1 MVEQSLP
8 RYFVPRQ
15 GAQASSRSL
24 FDFIPSLLLDQ
35 FIAGMRHTREHGY
48 IVGLDA
54 TGELA
59 AINRQDV
66 QQLPEYLQSQI
77 SNHEITSNGDT
88 RLLQARS
95 FYLFDLQLM
104 EQAGDVRG
112 YNDPVYLYG
121 TITGPFPTSDGRYQA
136 VEGQLT
142 VNRSDIIAGI
152 IQGYRWCFQGDAASN
167 RGFHIM
173 LPGAPEEEVAAG
185 DGIVLAYPL
194 LSAENMISGT
204 SNEALLLQILYDVL
218 SALKQDLGAEKLN
231 HFLLRTT
238 LPVPS
243 RSLLEEDL
251 KAQGYQIKGDYASR
265 NTLSVQLQNPTNR
278 PKGFKGLLSAAFGS
292 FMPDK
297 LELPPEGTLDDLI
310 VIARKVITS
319 LPQWPPSR
327 TQAIM
332 NRIDIATTEMKI
344 AARSSSSTNMAS
356 LSKKIVLPADV
367 NQIKQSQLSSKS
379 NKSTDWMHDFVFN
392 RSNHNKTTNGPRLTS
407 SQETSKTIGNRISA
421 VSKAQWMKDFEQSP
435 PNASNSSDLT
445 SLKPGET
452 GRISQGDGNTET
464 RSSQKKKTDDEPDW
478 MKDFQ

>member
-24 FDFIPSLLLDQ
+24 FDFRPSLLLDQ
-35 FIAGMRHTREHGY
+35 FLAGMRHTREHGY

-59 AINRQDV
+59 AINRQDL
-66 QQLPEYLQSQI
+66 QDLPEYLQTQI
-77 SNHEITSNGDT
+77 SHHEITTNGDT
-88 RLLQARS
+88 RLVQTRS

-121 TITGPFPTSDGRYQA
+121 TMSGPFPTSDGQYRA

-142 VNRSDIIAGI
+142 VNRSDIISGI
-152 IQGYRWCFQGDAASN
+152 IQGYRWCFQGETSSN
-167 RGFHIM
+167 RSFHIM
-173 LPGAPEEEVAAG
+173 LPGAPEEEIVAG
-185 DGIVLAYPL
+185 DGLVLAYPL

-204 SNEALLLQILYDVL
+204 SNEPLLLQILYDVL
-218 SALKQDLGAEKLN
+218 SALKQDLSAEKQN
-231 HFLLRTT
+231 HFLLKTT

-251 KAQGYQIKGDYASR
+251 KAQGYQIKGDHATR
-265 NTLSVQLQNPTNR
+265 NALGMHLQNPAGR
-278 PKGFKGLLSAAFGS
+278 PKGFKGLLSTAFGT

-310 VIARKVITS
+310 VIARKVLTS

-327 TQAIM
+327 TQATM
-332 NRIDIATTEMKI
+332 NRIDIATPEMKM
-344 AARSSSSTNMAS
+344 AARSASLTNTTS
-356 LSKKIVLPADV
+356 LSKKLVLPRDIDQI
-367 NQIKQSQLSSKS
+367 NQAQLLSK
-379 NKSTDWMHDFVFN
+379 NKKTSAEWMHDFIASHDQAD
-392 RSNHNKTTNGPRLTS
+392 RSENGPRLTS
-407 SQETSKTIGNRISA
+407 SHETNKTIGNRISA
-421 VSKAQWMKDFEQSP
+421 VSKAQWMKDFDFS
-435 PNASNSSDLT
+435 

-452 GRISQGDGNTET
+452 GRISQGEGNTET
-464 RSSQKKKTDDEPDW
+464 RSSPERKRDDEPDW